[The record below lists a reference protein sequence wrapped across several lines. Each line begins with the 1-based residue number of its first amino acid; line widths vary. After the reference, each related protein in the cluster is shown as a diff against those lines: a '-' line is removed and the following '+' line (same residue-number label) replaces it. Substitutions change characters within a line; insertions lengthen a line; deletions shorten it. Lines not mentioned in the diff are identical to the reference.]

1 MTAQEIINQ
10 WNSMTDEDK
19 FIFCQNCVKREI
31 KMGRK
36 LRVGIEFD
44 DAVQGTAEGVLQVL
58 ANPTKLDAD
67 TERRESQ
74 GKAGNTLAAVVCRA
88 AHATVERMAYH
99 DAKDSKATNR
109 TITSEDGDEI
119 DVLDTIAAAE
129 DTEATNRTITSEDG
143 DEIDV
148 LDTIAA
154 AEDTEASAIF
164 RATLQQFMKGLDEIN
179 QNILTGRIQGMTE
192 REISQIVGISNVA
205 VHNRLAKM
213 QKTLAAMLN

>member
-19 FIFCQNCVKREI
+19 FIFCQNCVKWEI

-119 DVLDTIAAAE
+119 DVLDT
-129 DTEATNRTITSEDG
+129 T
-143 DEIDV
+143 
-148 LDTIAA
+148 AA

>member
-36 LRVGIEFD
+36 LRAGIEFD

-99 DAKDSKATNR
+99 DAKDSKAT
-109 TITSEDGDEI
+109 S
-119 DVLDTIAAAE
+119 
-129 DTEATNRTITSEDG
+129 RTITSEDG

-179 QNILTGRIQGMTE
+179 QNILAGRIEGMTE
-192 REISQIVGISNVA
+192 REIAPTVEISNIA
-205 VHNRLAKM
+205 VHNRMTKIRA
-213 QKTLAAMLN
+213 QLAALL

>member
-129 DTEATNRTITSEDG
+129 DTEA
-143 DEIDV
+143 
-148 LDTIAA
+148 
-154 AEDTEASAIF
+154 SAIF